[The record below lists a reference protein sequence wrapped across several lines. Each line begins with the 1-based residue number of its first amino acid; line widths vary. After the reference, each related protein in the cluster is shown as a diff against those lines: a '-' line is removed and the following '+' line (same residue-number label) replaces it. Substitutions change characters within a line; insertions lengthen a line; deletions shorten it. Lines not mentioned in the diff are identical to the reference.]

1 MTGDAPPTSKTIL
14 ETPRLRIRTFTVDDA
29 PFAYELV
36 NDPAWIQNIGDRNVR
51 SFEDA
56 RGYLERGP
64 IAMYER
70 HGFSLFA
77 VELKET
83 GATIGMCGLIRR
95 EVLEDVDIG
104 FAFLPGFRR
113 KGYALESARAVMEHA
128 WGPLKLTRLVAI
140 VDPANTP
147 SIQLL
152 ETLGFT
158 FERWMKLPNDD
169 VELKLLGRQAPERPD
184 Q

>member
-1 MTGDAPPTSKTIL
+1 MTGEAPPSSKTIL
-14 ETPRLRIRTFTVDDA
+14 ETPRLRIRTFTLDDA

-36 NDPAWIQNIGDRNVR
+36 NDPAWIQNIGDRNVH
-51 SFEDA
+51 SLDDA

-64 IAMYER
+64 IAMYEK

-77 VELKET
+77 VVLKET

-104 FAFLPGFRR
+104 FAFLPAYRR
-113 KGYALESARAVMEHA
+113 KGYALESAEAVMEHA
-128 WGPLKLTRLVAI
+128 WGPLKLARVVAI

-147 SIQLL
+147 SIRLL
-152 ETLGFT
+152 ETLGFI
-158 FERWMKLPNDD
+158 FERTMKLPNDP
-169 VELKLLGRQAPERPD
+169 VELRLLGREAPKQPD
-184 Q
+184 